1 MSNWI
6 QETLYDNG
14 TLINKL
20 GIRDAQVLAQK
31 EFEITAQREL
41 FLLKQRIK
49 ITDISAFVKINE
61 FLFAPLYDWAGK
73 YRQGNFYKGN
83 TTFLDCNRFN
93 YAEEDIDHVL
103 AMQKKKHKLTAKDY
117 AQLMDLLNYMHPF
130 REGNG
135 RSTRLFLQ
143 CYAANHDQC
152 IIYPQT
158 NDGLIQALTDANIS
172 KIAKLIKVEDIG

>member
-1 MSNWI
+1 MSDWI

-20 GIRDAQVLAQK
+20 EIRDAQELAQK

-41 FLLKQRIK
+41 FLLNQDIIIK
-49 ITDISAFVKINE
+49 DVSAFAKINK
-61 FLFAPLYDWAGK
+61 FLFMSLYDWAGK
-73 YRQGNFYKGN
+73 YRSGNFYKGN
-83 TTFLDCNRFN
+83 TTFLDCNRFD
-93 YAEEDIDHVL
+93 YAEEDINHVL
-103 AMQKKKHKLTAKDY
+103 AVQSKKHELTAEDY

-143 CYAANHDQC
+143 CYAANHNQC
-152 IIYPQT
+152 I
-158 NDGLIQALTDANIS
+158 
-172 KIAKLIKVEDIG
+172 KVIL